1 MKIICTVI
9 FLFAFLPVIAQYKNP
24 KLQAYISPGITLV
37 QLSNNDLIPPGKKHQ
52 TRIGDIFSCGVQF
65 TSPLKNKRFVL
76 SYGAGFS
83 QQHYSFSKYSI
94 GDFITYLFLFDA
106 PNNIDTFKINYVR
119 FTNDYF
125 DVPLSA
131 SFTITKPKRN
141 FQLAAGLSLRPGFL
155 VYNNARIDFDYTYN
169 NPSSEQITATK
180 KDYTDNASSFV
191 FTATPYFEASF
202 NTNKN
207 FGLLFRSNLPSFYAT
222 PPDKQLTTSTIE
234 LFSFTFGAFYSF
246 K

>member
-1 MKIICTVI
+1 MKYICAVI
-9 FLFAFLPVIAQYKNP
+9 FLFILSPVIAQYKNP

-37 QLSNNDLIPPGKKHQ
+37 NLSQSNLIPPGKKNQ

-65 TSPLKNKRFVL
+65 TSPLKNKRFAL

-106 PNNIDTFKINYVR
+106 PSNIDTFKINYVR

-125 DVPLSA
+125 DIPLSA
-131 SFTITKPKRN
+131 SFTITKPKHN
-141 FQLAAGLSLRPGFL
+141 FQLAAGISLRPGFL
-155 VYNNARIDFDYTYN
+155 VYNKAQIEFDNTYN
-169 NPSSEQITATK
+169 IPSAEQIIATK
-180 KDYTDNASSFV
+180 KDYTGNASKFV
-191 FTATPYFEASF
+191 FTATPYLEASF
-202 NTNKN
+202 NTYKN
-207 FGLLFRSNLPSFYAT
+207 FGLLFRNNLPSFYST

-234 LFSFTFGAFYSF
+234 LFSFTFGAFYSL